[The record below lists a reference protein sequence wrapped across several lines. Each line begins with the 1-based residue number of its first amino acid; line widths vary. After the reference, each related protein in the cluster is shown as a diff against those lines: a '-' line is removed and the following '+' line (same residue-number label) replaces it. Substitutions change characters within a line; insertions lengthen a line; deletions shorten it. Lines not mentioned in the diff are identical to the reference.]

1 MYLLHGTNTR
11 SALKIASEDVRLN
24 LSKSGGA
31 LGPGLYL
38 SESVTKSDE
47 YASDTLSGTAHGI
60 PDPYYQ
66 GIFAMLVMRVTMGK
80 VHQTTKFFSEPE
92 KRVVM
97 NALRD
102 QQYDSVLGDRRRSRG
117 TYREFCVFKKEQIYS
132 EYVVFYRRIYY
143 ADTVRAVPRP
153 MSADAGGRLR
163 EGSFQFQ
170 VPSYW
175 VNFHKNPHIE
185 PFHEEH
191 PVRPRGIA
199 LLQHTLQL
207 LSGSKDLRVREA
219 TRLEHSSMLCEYVA
233 LKLWIRSRG
242 VMRSAVSMEAVFTD
256 ALQADAFSAVASKVA
271 FSLENIDGDIN
282 ETFLWCPLH
291 PQANGEMRRI
301 REMANVVRETR
312 LLCVNPWDALR
323 YVNPCRD
330 GCRVLCLCRVVCGE
344 MAGTPGTHIH
354 DSEYHVDKHDC
365 RYYKLADHRQ
375 IYPEMMVLVDGVRD
389 DGTYRMR
396 YRDGG
401 C

>member
-1 MYLLHGTNTR
+1 
-11 SALKIASEDVRLN
+11 
-24 LSKSGGA
+24 
-31 LGPGLYL
+31 
-38 SESVTKSDE
+38 
-47 YASDTLSGTAHGI
+47 
-60 PDPYYQ
+60 
-66 GIFAMLVMRVTMGK
+66 
-80 VHQTTKFFSEPE
+80 
-92 KRVVM
+92 
-97 NALRD
+97 
-102 QQYDSVLGDRRRSRG
+102 
-117 TYREFCVFKKEQIYS
+117 
-132 EYVVFYRRIYY
+132 
-143 ADTVRAVPRP
+143 
-153 MSADAGGRLR
+153 
-163 EGSFQFQ
+163 
-170 VPSYW
+170 
-175 VNFHKNPHIE
+175 
-185 PFHEEH
+185 
-191 PVRPRGIA
+191 
-199 LLQHTLQL
+199 
-207 LSGSKDLRVREA
+207 
-219 TRLEHSSMLCEYVA
+219 
-233 LKLWIRSRG
+233 
-242 VMRSAVSMEAVFTD
+242 MEAVFTD